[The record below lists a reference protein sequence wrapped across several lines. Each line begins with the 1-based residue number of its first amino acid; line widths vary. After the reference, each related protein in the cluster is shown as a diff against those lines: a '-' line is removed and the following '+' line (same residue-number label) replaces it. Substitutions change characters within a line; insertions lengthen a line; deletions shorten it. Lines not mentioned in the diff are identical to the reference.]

1 MPFLILNKSERR
13 KLSLFFTC
21 LGLAVLLWLFYALS
35 SQYDYQIRTNVHYTD
50 FPQNKAFH
58 PLQSDTV
65 NLSIK
70 GTGWQLLFSR
80 ILNVD
85 AVNVDL
91 RKLNSRN
98 YITFTE
104 QLGRINKQFNSN
116 QKVIS
121 VSPDT
126 LYFDFSSRTVKRVPI
141 RLRYN
146 IKFKPQFGISGK
158 PIINPEYVVV
168 TGAAEDLT
176 HIDFWVSDS
185 LKASDVSS
193 SIFSQVTLK
202 RSAKTNISIY
212 PNVVDVRIPVDQFT
226 ETSFDVPVNVL
237 NSRSYDVK
245 TLPGKVKITFLTA
258 LSNYHHNTPDSFEAT
273 LDLNLWK
280 QFGYSQL
287 PVHLSKRPPYC
298 KIVSIQPQA
307 VDFIVKD

>member
-13 KLSLFFTC
+13 KLSLFITC
-21 LGLAVLLWLFYALS
+21 LGVAVFLWLFFALS
-35 SQYDYQIRTNVHYTD
+35 SPYDYQIRTNVQYTN

-65 NLSIK
+65 SLNIK

-80 ILNVD
+80 ILNLD
-85 AVNVDL
+85 AITVDL

-98 YITFTE
+98 YVTFTE

-121 VSPDT
+121 ISPDT

-141 RLRYN
+141 RLANN
-146 IKFKPQFGISGK
+146 IRFKPGFGISAK
-158 PIINPEYVVV
+158 PIINPAYVVV
-168 TGAAEDLT
+168 TGAAEDLANINYWT
-176 HIDFWVSDS
+176 SDS

-193 SIFSQVTLK
+193 SIFSQLTLK
-202 RSAKTNISIY
+202 RSAKANISIY
-212 PNVVDVRIPVDQFT
+212 PNVVDVQIPVDEFT
-226 ETSFDVPVNVL
+226 EKSFEVPLNVL
-237 NSRSYDVK
+237 NSRSYQVR

-258 LSNYHHNTPDSFEAT
+258 LSNFHHNNPDSFEAT
-273 LDLNLWK
+273 LNLNLWK
-280 QFGYSQL
+280 EFGYHQL
-287 PVHLSKRPPYC
+287 PVRLSRKPPYC
-298 KIVSIQPQA
+298 KIVSIQPQV